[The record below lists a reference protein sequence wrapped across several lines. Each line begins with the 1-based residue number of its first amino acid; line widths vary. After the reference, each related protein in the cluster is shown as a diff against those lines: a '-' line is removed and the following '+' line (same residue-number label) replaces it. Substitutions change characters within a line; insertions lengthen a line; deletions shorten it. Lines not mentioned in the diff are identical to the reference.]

1 MHLLTTGVVRGK
13 VGDILVQGESGA
25 QILVDMEL
33 VEHFEDTLTQV
44 RVCKCAARVCN
55 CVPVY
60 CYYKCMCVQVCGACV
75 QLCAV
80 RVCNCVRCV
89 CATVRCMCAMCACMY
104 YCVGG
109 CGKVVSEHQDT

>member
-80 RVCNCVRCV
+80 RVCNCAVHVCNVRLHV
-89 CATVRCMCAMCACMY
+89 LL
-104 YCVGG
+104 
-109 CGKVVSEHQDT
+109 CGWVWQSCERASGHLNLSDWM